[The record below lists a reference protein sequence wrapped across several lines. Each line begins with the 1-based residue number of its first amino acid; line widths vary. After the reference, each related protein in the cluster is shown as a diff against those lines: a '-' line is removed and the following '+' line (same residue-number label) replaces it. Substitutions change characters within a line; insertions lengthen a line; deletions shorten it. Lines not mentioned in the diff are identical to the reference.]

1 MLKGKRIQLRA
12 LGGVLAVAA
21 LLLTACGG
29 SGGTSNSTQP
39 AKNLGTIKVIIGPKS
54 IEFEAATYGIELGVW
69 KKRGLDVQ
77 NVSVSG
83 GGQVADAIA
92 ANSGDIGMTGGPN
105 AATAIVKGLN
115 AKIVGAAS
123 YSFSGMVMV
132 VKKDAS
138 AKTMSDLKGKT
149 FGISGAGSLTD
160 FVVGKMA
167 EKMGWKLNTDYK
179 KATVGG
185 LDQLTAALQSGAID
199 AFAWSPEPAFL
210 LQEKNQ
216 GKVLGNMGDLVGP
229 NLFEVI
235 MANTNSIRDKHDA
248 VKAYLDGYYEAVR
261 YMASHATETQKYMA
275 DDMGLDSFVA
285 KSTYDLE
292 MKNLSTD
299 GSASQEQL
307 NGVASSI
314 ATATSTPS
322 PTAFWDPEFVPSK
335 K

>member
-1 MLKGKRIQLRA
+1 MLLRKLIQRKA
-12 LGGVLAVAA
+12 LGAALVAAA
-21 LLLTACGG
+21 LLVGACGG
-29 SGGTSNSTQP
+29 SSGGTANQP
-39 AKNLGTIKVIIGPKS
+39 VKNLGTINVIIGPKS
-54 IEFEAATYGIELGVW
+54 IEFEAATYGVDLGVW

-83 GGQVADAIA
+83 GGQVAQAIA
-92 ANSGDIGMTGGPN
+92 ANAGDIGMTGGPN

-123 YSFSGMVMV
+123 YSFSGMVLV
-132 VKKDAS
+132 VKKES
-138 AKTMSDLKGKT
+138 TAKTAADLKGKT
-149 FGISGAGSLTD
+149 FGISGVGSLTD

-167 EKMGWKLNTDYK
+167 DKMGWKLGTDYK

-216 GKVLGNMGDLVGP
+216 GKVIGDMGALVGS

-235 MANTNSIRDKHDA
+235 MANTNSIRDKKDA
-248 VKAYLDGYYEAVR
+248 VQAYLDGYYEAVR
-261 YMASHATETQKYMA
+261 YMASHAKETQKYMA
-275 DDMGLDSFVA
+275 DDMGLSAFVV

-307 NGVASSI
+307 NGVATSI
-314 ATATSTPS
+314 ATGGNTPS
-322 PTAFWDPEFVPSK
+322 LTSFWDPEFIPSK